1 MLIAA
6 MIERLGIIVTIAF
19 VMTRISFFR
28 HLIEQR
34 THVKKTQ
41 TLFLILL
48 FGFFGIVG
56 TYTGLIVNPFQEEY
70 TKWQWH
76 LQQNEAIAN
85 SRVIG
90 VVVAGL
96 LGGPWIGLGAGLVA
110 GVHRYFLGGFTAFA
124 CGVSTVLAGLL
135 AGWVGKREKK
145 NRLVSPQKAFLVGL
159 IAEGMQMLL
168 ILLLAK
174 PFDDASL
181 LVSDIGWPMIMAN
194 GVGAGIFLLIIK
206 SVFYEEERMGAAQS
220 QKALRLADSTVKYMR
235 KGLNRDSAL
244 ATCGIL
250 MRDVNALAVS
260 ITNTSH
266 ILAHVGLAS
275 DHHQQGRPIQ
285 TEATKRVIGTGEI
298 MKVGREEIQCDREGC
313 PLGAAIMAPLMK
325 GDEIVGTLKF
335 YFHTEKEIS
344 PIQMELTKGI
354 ATLLSHQ
361 LELAE
366 IDTHKELA
374 KESEVKALQAQINP
388 HFLFN
393 TINVI
398 VSLTR
403 INPDKARTLL
413 ISLSQFI
420 RQNLTGSTKSTSS
433 LKEECQHVK
442 SYLAIEEARFFDRLE
457 VLFDIEEVALHINVP
472 SITLQPLVE
481 NAIKHG
487 MKHVEEGFV
496 LRIGIKRFGETV
508 KVCVEDNGAGMNES
522 SVEKLLMSPVESRSG
537 TGIGLYNVNKRL
549 EMMMGKEAGLSITS
563 SPGNG
568 TRVEFTV
575 RSGENESRDH

>member
-6 MIERLGIIVTIAF
+6 MVERLGIIVTIAF

-28 HLIEQR
+28 HLIEKR
-34 THVKKTQ
+34 THVKKSQ
-41 TLFLILL
+41 TILLIML

-110 GVHRYFLGGFTAFA
+110 GVHRYFLGGFTAFS
-124 CGVSTVLAGLL
+124 CGISTVLAGVL
-135 AGWVGKREKK
+135 AGWIGKREKK
-145 NRLVSPQKAFLVGL
+145 NRLVSPQKAFLVGF

-168 ILLLAK
+168 ILLLSK
-174 PFDDASL
+174 PFDDAYL
-181 LVSDIGWPMIMAN
+181 LVSDIGMPMILAN
-194 GVGAGIFLLIIK
+194 GIGTGIFLLIIK

-235 KGLNRDSAL
+235 KGLNALSAQ
-244 ATCGIL
+244 ATCEIL

-260 ITNTSH
+260 ITNTTH

-275 DHHQQGRPIQ
+275 DHHHEGRPIQ
-285 TEATKRVIGTGEI
+285 TEATKKVIGTGEL
-298 MKVGREEIQCDREGC
+298 MKVGRKDIQCDRNGC
-313 PLGAAIMAPLMK
+313 PLGAAIMAPLLK

-335 YFHTEKEIS
+335 YFHSEKEIT
-344 PIQMELTKGI
+344 PILMELTKGI
-354 ATLLSHQ
+354 STLLSHQ

-413 ISLSQFI
+413 ISLSQFV
-420 RQNLTGSTKSTSS
+420 RQNLTGSTKSTST
-433 LKEECQHVK
+433 LKEEGQHVK
-442 SYLAIEEARFFDRLE
+442 AYLAIEEARFFDRLE
-457 VLFDIEEVALHINVP
+457 VVYQIDEEALQARVP

-487 MKHVEEGFV
+487 MKNVEAGFV
-496 LRIGIKRFGETV
+496 LKISIMSNGEAVTVRI
-508 KVCVEDNGAGMNES
+508 EDNGTGIDES
-522 SVEKLLMSPVESRSG
+522 RVSKLLSEPVESLSG

-549 EMMMGKEAGLSITS
+549 EMMMGKEAGLSIS
-563 SPGNG
+563 SSKENG
-568 TRVEFTV
+568 TTVEFSV
-575 RSGENESRDH
+575 RSEKE